1 MLAGLRWTG
10 LLAAAGMGT
19 VPLAAHAPQPV
30 QQEPAVDGPDIVVIA
45 RKLRKVRIHYATNGR
60 WVRRCDIDISSG
72 DERID
77 RIMCAILRAC
87 VKSGHSEVDA
97 AKACIAGRI
106 DSLDDAAEAA
116 MLADPGARQPATPPP
131 MPAAPDGP
139 DIVVTGEQPDI
150 VVTGNAPTMRGGL
163 WRFRRSATLALGGGG
178 MIAQPMNFTQCLP
191 PGAIEA
197 MLRRAASETSP
208 MPMRER
214 CSRMTMTFGNGRIEG
229 RRSCFTN
236 VLDTTTVGMS
246 RSTTTRT
253 NLTGQYDARRI
264 RMFYSLEEEDSGP
277 ERISAGANWNPK
289 RPGAARWQI
298 TATREGECPARERR
312 DQIDVN
318 EAIQA
323 LFGVGGGTDLPLP
336 FDE

>member
-1 MLAGLRWTG
+1 MLVGLRWTG
-10 LLAAAGMGT
+10 LLAAAGMGI
-19 VPLAAHAPQPV
+19 VPPAAHAPQPV
-30 QQEPAVDGPDIVVIA
+30 PQEPAVDGPDIVVIA
-45 RKLRKVRIHYATNGR
+45 RKLRKVRIRYATNGR
-60 WVRRCDIDISSG
+60 WVRTCDIDISSG

-87 VKSGHSEVDA
+87 VKSGHREVDE

-131 MPAAPDGP
+131 TPRAPDGP

-163 WRFRRSATLALGGGG
+163 WRFRRSATLLLGGGG
-178 MIAQPMNFTQCLP
+178 VGAQPMNFTQCLP
-191 PGAIEA
+191 SGAIEA

-208 MPMRER
+208 MPMGDH
-214 CSRMTMTFGNGRIEG
+214 CNRMRLAFDNGRIDG
-229 RRSCFTN
+229 RRSCSN
-236 VLDTTTVGMS
+236 S
-246 RSTTTRT
+246 RPPASALATSSSSTSSLT
-253 NLTGQYDARRI
+253 LTGQYDERRI
-264 RMFYSLEEEDSGP
+264 RLVYMVEMEQTGVDRGGGP
-277 ERISAGANWNPK
+277 GWNPA
-289 RPGAARWQI
+289 RQAGARWQI
-298 TATREGECPARERR
+298 TATREGECPSRERR

-318 EAIQA
+318 EAAQA

-336 FDE
+336 FDD